1 MYKKLLSLAPA
12 VLLLAGCAGDGAET
26 VDEKTWTSFAV
37 SRQDIVVTVSATG
50 MLEPLRSVEIKSKAS
65 GEILDMPVELGDKIR
80 EGQLLVRVE
89 PRNVRNQHAQAE
101 ASLVVAKTRLSI
113 ATKQKERSQTLYD
126 EGFLSEE
133 ALESSLL
140 EYANAVSAE
149 VSARTELDNAE
160 ERLEDTEILAPM
172 DGTVIVKDVE
182 KGQIISSATSQ
193 VTGGTTLL
201 TMAKLDTLQVR
212 AMVDETDIGKIK
224 SGLSAEIT
232 VDAYPR
238 ELFGGEV
245 LKVEPQAI
253 TVQNVTTFPVLVR
266 IVNERGLLLPG
277 MNVEVEIQTNYKQD
291 VLAVPLEALRTQRD
305 YLVAAGAMG
314 LEAEEAVEAF
324 EKAPVDTKDPREQ
337 ARASIA
343 FFVGSDGPSP
353 IPVGVGISNWDYAE
367 VLWGLAEGDSVALT
381 LSSGLLMQQQRWQ
394 NRMQS
399 WSNMGGF
406 KKTDDKKTPTG
417 AKPTNG
423 KKPETGGTKPD
434 AGGKK
439 PEAESKK
446 PKTGNGKPEA
456 GGGN

>member
-1 MYKKLLSLAPA
+1 MNKKLLLLAPA
-12 VLLLAGCAGDGAET
+12 LLLLAGCAGDNAET
-26 VDEKTWTSFAV
+26 DNEITWQAFAV

-65 GEILDMPVELGDKIR
+65 GEILDMPIELGDKIR

-89 PRNVRNQHAQAE
+89 PRNVRNDHAQAE
-101 ASLVVAKTRLSI
+101 AGLVVAKTRLSI
-113 ATKQKERSQTLYD
+113 AEKQRARSQTLYD
-126 EGFLSEE
+126 EGYLSEE

-140 EYANAVSAE
+140 EHANAISAE
-149 VSARTELDNAE
+149 VSARTTLDNAE

-172 DGTVIVKDVE
+172 HGTVIVKDVE

-238 ELFGGEV
+238 ELFQGEV

-277 MNVEVEIQTNYKQD
+277 MNVEVEIQTNYKED

-314 LEAEEAVEAF
+314 LEAEDAVQKF
-324 EKAPVDTKDPREQ
+324 EMAPVDTDDPREQ

-343 FFVGSDGPSP
+343 FRVEGDGPSP

-381 LSSGLLMQQQRWQ
+381 LSSGLLMQQERWQ
-394 NRMQS
+394 SRMQS

-406 KKTDDKKTPTG
+406 KKTDEKKTT
-417 AKPTNG
+417 T
-423 KKPETGGTKPD
+423 GTKP
-434 AGGKK
+434 
-439 PEAESKK
+439 S
-446 PKTGNGKPEA
+446 NGKPEA
-456 GGGN
+456 GGKKPEGGSKKPEGAKPEGEQGKRPAKTEGGH